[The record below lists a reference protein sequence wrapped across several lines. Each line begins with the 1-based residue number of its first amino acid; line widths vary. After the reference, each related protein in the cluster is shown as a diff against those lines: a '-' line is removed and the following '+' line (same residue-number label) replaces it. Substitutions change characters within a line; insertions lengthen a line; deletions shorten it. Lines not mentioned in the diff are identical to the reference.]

1 MRYGIR
7 LAAASTMIG
16 VLLAPTLA
24 LGEPSCTG
32 WMDQGNG
39 TSWQTCVGDDG
50 KQRCYEINNAPGSTS
65 REVTCSG

>member
-1 MRYGIR
+1 MRGFMR
-7 LAAASTMIG
+7 FVAAVSFIG
-16 VLLAPTLA
+16 SLLAPTLA
-24 LGEPSCTG
+24 FGEPSCTG
-32 WMDQGNG
+32 WLDQGNG